1 MTEIP
6 FLAALSALTIIWIVV
21 RGMVCLKNKR
31 LDVKRELVLL
41 LMYINLAVIMRFT
54 FFPMALQNGSIAPLV
69 FYKDEA
75 FPFWI
80 NLIPFVNLFDY
91 EELRYLL
98 VNVIGNTL
106 MFVPSGVIFPCLFKR
121 LDTFLK
127 VVFAGAGVSLCIEIL
142 QLPFSVRASDIDDL
156 ILNTSGVIIGYGVY
170 ALAKKLKTKKTA
182 KCSSADNAVN
192 II

>member
-1 MTEIP
+1 MTEVS
-6 FLAALSALTIIWIVV
+6 FLSALTALTIIWIIV
-21 RGMVCLKNKR
+21 RGIVCLKNKR

-69 FYKDEA
+69 FYKDEV

-127 VVFAGAGVSLCIEIL
+127 VVLAGAGVSLCIEIL

-170 ALAKKLKTKKTA
+170 ALAKKLKTKK
-182 KCSSADNAVN
+182 NGEMLFRR
-192 II
+192 